1 MSQGSFPPP
10 DQGSSPTGELGTL
23 GDRAIVSVA
32 FPRVDFNRVIQH
44 AAHANKKTSEFIR
57 EAALQAVTGHGAGV
71 RFSVATGS
79 AATIIM
85 SSNVPSSTYAP
96 GSWHHSF
103 DDRSMETY

>member
-1 MSQGSFPPP
+1 MSQSSFPPP
-10 DQGSSPTGELGTL
+10 DQGSSTPGELSTL

-32 FPRVDFNRVIQH
+32 FPRADFNRVIEY

-57 EAALQAVTGHGAGV
+57 EAALQSITGHSAGV
-71 RFSVATGS
+71 KFSVATGS

-96 GSWHHSF
+96 GSWRHSF
-103 DDRSMETY
+103 DDRNIETY